1 MTARVTIK
9 RALEKAGFVHLRGG
23 WIKREDAPRL
33 QARVDKAV
41 ADAAPGVDQVKG
53 GIK

>member
-23 WIKREDAPRL
+23 WVRKEAAPRL
-33 QARVDKAV
+33 QDKIDRAV
-41 ADAAPGVDQVKG
+41 AEAADGVEQVKREVG
-53 GIK
+53 